1 MTVRDILQKMQEI
14 LEQARTMPM
23 SQSVLVNRQELLE
36 LINMLANAL
45 PTEFDEA
52 KRILADREGVLD
64 DARVEAERVIEQA
77 RAESAVLVSEQ
88 EVYRRALVEAD
99 NERATAAEDTTR
111 MRRET
116 DDYIDA
122 KLAAF
127 EAVLTK
133 TIDSVAEGRNRL
145 HVRLTGDDY
154 SEPHPEPGTFFA
166 DWQEPEVR

>member
-14 LEQARTMPM
+14 LDEARSMPM
-23 SQSVLVNRQELLE
+23 SQSVLVNKQDLLE
-36 LINMLANAL
+36 LINMLVNAL

-52 KRILADREGVLD
+52 KRVLAERDSVLD
-64 DARVEAERVIEQA
+64 DARSEAERIIEQA

-133 TIDSVAEGRNRL
+133 TIDSVADGRTRL

-154 SEPHPEPGTFFA
+154 SEPQPEPGTFFA

>member
-1 MTVRDILQKMQEI
+1 MTVRDILEKMQQL

-36 LINMLANAL
+36 LINLLVNAL
-45 PTEFDEA
+45 PEEFDEA
-52 KRILADREGVLD
+52 RRLLAEREQVLHDARAEADRLL
-64 DARVEAERVIEQA
+64 EQA

-133 TIDSVAEGRNRL
+133 TIDTVAEGRNRL

-154 SEPHPEPGTFFA
+154 SEPQPEPGTFFA
-166 DWQEPEVR
+166 DWQEPDIR